1 MADKERDSAI
11 FNLERLTESA
21 GGDEELMRDL
31 VSLYLQD
38 TRQKLMLL
46 DEAVASGRAQ
56 HSGTIA
62 HGIKGA
68 SAAVGAEE
76 AAKAFREL
84 EHLGRNGD
92 QVNLGRA
99 LQDARSAFE
108 RARDQLRSLAA

>member
-1 MADKERDSAI
+1 MADEERDTNV

-21 GGDEELMRDL
+21 GGDQDLMRDL
-31 VSLYLQD
+31 VTLYLQD

-46 DEAVASGRAQ
+46 EEAVASGRAQ

-76 AAKAFREL
+76 AAKAFRAL
-84 EHLGRNGD
+84 EHMGRSGD
-92 QVNLGRA
+92 QVNLGNA
-99 LQDARSAFE
+99 LEQARVAFE
-108 RARDQLRSLAA
+108 RARAQLRPLAA